1 MGIFINLIEDC
12 FMTRVKLVKLL
23 GFIGALLTG
32 GASLVAGDIVTGFGI
47 FSAALTSAGIFS
59 Q

>member
-1 MGIFINLIEDC
+1 
-12 FMTRVKLVKLL
+12 MTRVKLVKLL